1 LATAFPPL
9 GRSCCAEVSHMLL
22 ITSTATRCEL
32 AEAIGH
38 LRAKRRHVRD
48 AVVLAEIDED
58 VDQLVEAW
66 GRAR

>member
-1 LATAFPPL
+1 
-9 GRSCCAEVSHMLL
+9 MLL
-22 ITSTATRCEL
+22 ITAASTRVEL

-38 LRAKRRHVRD
+38 LRAKRLHVRD

-66 GRAR
+66 GRAE